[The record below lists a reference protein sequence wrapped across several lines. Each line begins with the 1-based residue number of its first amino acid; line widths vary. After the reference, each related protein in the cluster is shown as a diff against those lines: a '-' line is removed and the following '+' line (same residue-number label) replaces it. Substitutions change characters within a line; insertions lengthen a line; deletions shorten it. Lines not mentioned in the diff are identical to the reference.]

1 MCKFLAIETQLPGPT
16 VCMREEQEGEGEG
29 GGRACQ
35 YVSASSTSVI
45 INIARTPNPRYQSYY
60 YCG

>member
-29 GGRACQ
+29 GGACMPVCIGQ
-35 YVSASSTSVI
+35 F
-45 INIARTPNPRYQSYY
+45 NFRYN
-60 YCG
+60 